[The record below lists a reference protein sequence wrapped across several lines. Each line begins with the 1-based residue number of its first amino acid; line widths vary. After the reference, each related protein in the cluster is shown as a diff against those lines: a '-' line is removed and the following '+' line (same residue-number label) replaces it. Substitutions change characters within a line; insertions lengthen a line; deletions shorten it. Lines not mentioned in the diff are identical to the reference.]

1 MNIFKNAENEDKH
14 KGKMRMYICEP
25 LQDAKD
31 AKPLFSPS
39 EDTTFDNGKKALDDT
54 RRHP

>member
-1 MNIFKNAENEDKH
+1 MNIFKSAQNEDKH

-25 LQDAKD
+25 LQDAK
-31 AKPLFSPS
+31 PLFFPS

-54 RRHP
+54 RENP